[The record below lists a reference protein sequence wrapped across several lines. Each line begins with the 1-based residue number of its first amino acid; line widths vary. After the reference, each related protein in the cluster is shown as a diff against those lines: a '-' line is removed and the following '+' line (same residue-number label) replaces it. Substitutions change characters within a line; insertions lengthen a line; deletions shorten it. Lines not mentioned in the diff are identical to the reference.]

1 MISQYNLLPI
11 TIFLIILYFLS
22 YFLYTDKNITART
35 YKLIWI
41 IVLIASSL
49 IVGIIGITM
58 LILINFNIL
67 PIDNTLIFLHVEAG
81 IITAVTGIF
90 HVHIYWKSFKKIF

>member
-11 TIFLIILYFLS
+11 TIFLIILYLLS

-35 YKLIWI
+35 YKLIWS
-41 IVLIASSL
+41 IVLITSSQ
-49 IVGIIGITM
+49 IVAIIGITM

-67 PIDNTLIFLHVEAG
+67 PIDNTLVFWHVEAD

-90 HVHIYWKSFKKIF
+90 HVHIHWNSFKKIF